1 MDINMNRNKH
11 TLPACVSPA
20 KFTWHPIALC
30 LMLSIHSA
38 TAEDYF
44 DPAFLQA
51 MGETD
56 QVDLSVYSKKGSIA
70 PGEYLVSV
78 YINKVG
84 IGQLPITF
92 KENKQGVVSPVL
104 TPELLEKH
112 GVNIKQLPTTKDL
125 PLDYPID
132 NLPALIPD
140 ASTHFDISILE
151 LEISIPQIAMKSS
164 HTEVLDPDLLDYGIP
179 ALIANYNLSYGHTE
193 NSSRYS
199 SDRKTDN
206 FFATVRAGLNAGAWR
221 LRSTITHSQIKTD
234 GGDNQDNNQ
243 HYTRFTNTYLYRELF
258 PLRSVLLVGENNTG
272 SDVFDSVP
280 FRGIK
285 LSSSEEMLPSQL
297 RGYAPPI
304 EGVANS
310 NARVTIRQNGNII
323 YETYVAPGA
332 FYINDIQEAG
342 LSGDYDVTITEANG
356 TERKFIV
363 PYSSLP
369 VMLRPG
375 GWKYEVTVGRYDG
388 NVTNQSREAD
398 FLLGTAVYGLPYDT
412 TVYGGVLAAEDY
424 QAANVG
430 TGISLGNVG
439 AISLDITASAAKLNH
454 NSRKTGQSYRLRYSK
469 SMMNTGTSVDLTALR
484 YSTRNYYNFSEFNS
498 EGYQLEDGV
507 YPWSMQ
513 RRRSS
518 FQTQVSQR
526 MGEWGTIYLRATRD
540 DYWGSSR
547 TQTGGS
553 IGYSNSYKGITYG
566 SNFTIDRVKDDN
578 GNWPENR
585 QISFNISIPFSVF
598 GYSDSLQSIYS
609 TSYYTRDN
617 NGKSQIQTGINGS
630 LMDGD
635 FTYSASQSWENKDGA
650 NSSNINAGYQGS
662 KGSITAGYSY
672 SSQMKT
678 FNMNANG
685 GMLLHSGG
693 LTLTK
698 NMGESVALV
707 YLPDAPNVSI
717 NNGSS
722 YSDWRG
728 YGIAPY
734 LSDYKRNSISI
745 DPTTLPDDVDV
756 AQTNINI
763 YPSKGAVVPV
773 KFATKRGYQVLMTL
787 IKNNVNVPF
796 GAIASLQNTSDSYSS
811 IVGDSG
817 LVYLT
822 GLPEKG
828 KLLVKWG
835 ESTEKQCEVR
845 FDLANIELEAD
856 QPIRQVTYTCT
867 PVKL

>member
-1 MDINMNRNKH
+1 MNRNKH
-11 TLPACVSPA
+11 ISPVCVSPT
-20 KFTWHPIALC
+20 KFVWHPIALC

-38 TAEDYF
+38 VAEDYF

-56 QVDLSVYSKKGSIA
+56 QVDLSAYAKKGSIA

-78 YINKVG
+78 YINQVG
-84 IGQLPITF
+84 IGQLPVTF
-92 KENKQGVVSPVL
+92 KENNQGVVSPVL
-104 TPELLEKH
+104 TPAFLEKY
-112 GVNIKQLPTTKDL
+112 GVNIKQLPKTKDL
-125 PLDYPID
+125 PENYSID
-132 NLPALIPD
+132 NLSALIPD
-140 ASTHFDISILE
+140 ASTHFNIAILE
-151 LEISIPQIAMKSS
+151 LEISIPQVAMKAS
-164 HTEVLDPDLLDYGIP
+164 HNESLDPDLLDYGVP
-179 ALIANYNLSYGHTE
+179 ALMANYSFSYGHTE
-193 NSSRYS
+193 NKSKLSSN
-199 SDRKTDN
+199 RKSDN

-221 LRSTITHSQIKTD
+221 LRSTITHSQQNTD
-234 GGDNQDNNQ
+234 GQAQ
-243 HYTRFTNTYLYRELF
+243 KKEHQRYTRFTNTYLYRELF
-258 PLRSVLLVGENNTG
+258 ALRSVLLVGENNTG
-272 SDVFDSVP
+272 GDVFDSVP
-280 FRGIK
+280 FRGLK

-304 EGVANS
+304 EGIANS
-310 NARVTIRQNGNII
+310 NARVTVRQNGNVI

-375 GWKYEVTVGRYDG
+375 GWKYEITAGRYDG
-388 NVTNQSREAD
+388 NVTNSSREAE
-398 FLLGTAVYGLPYDT
+398 FLLGTAVYGLPNDT

-424 QAANVG
+424 QAANIG
-430 TGISLGNVG
+430 AGISLGSIG
-439 AISLDITASAAKLNH
+439 AVSLDVTSSIAKLNGD
-454 NSRKTGQSYRLRYSK
+454 SRKTGQSYRLRYSK
-469 SMMNTGTSVDLTALR
+469 SMMSTGTSIDLTALR

-498 EGYQLEDGV
+498 EGYQLEEGV
-507 YPWSMQ
+507 YPWAMQ

-526 MGEWGTIYLRATRD
+526 MGDWGTLYVRATRD

-553 IGYSNSYKGITYG
+553 IGYSNNYKGISYG
-566 SNFTIDRVKDDN
+566 ANYSIDRIKDDN
-578 GNWPENR
+578 GSWPENR
-585 QISFNISIPFSVF
+585 QISFNISIPFSIF
-598 GYSDSLQSIYS
+598 GHSESLQSIYS

-617 NGKSQIQTGINGS
+617 NGRSQIQTGINGS
-630 LMDGD
+630 LMSGD
-635 FTYSASQSWENKDGA
+635 LTYSASQSWENKDGV
-650 NSSNINAGYQGS
+650 NNSNINVGYQGS
-662 KGSITAGYSY
+662 KGSVTAGYSH
-672 SSQMKT
+672 SSETQT

-685 GMLLHSGG
+685 GLLLHSGG
-693 LTLTK
+693 LTLAK

-707 YLPDAPNVSI
+707 YLPDAPDVSI
-717 NNGSS
+717 NNGSAR
-722 YSDWRG
+722 SDWRG

-734 LSDYKRNSISI
+734 LSDYRRNSISI

-773 KFATKRGYQVLMTL
+773 NFTTKKGYQVLMTI
-787 IKNNVNVPF
+787 IKNNSPVPF
-796 GAIASLQNTSDSYSS
+796 GAIASLQHTTDNYSS
-811 IVGDSG
+811 IVGDAG

-835 ESTEKQCEVR
+835 ESAEKQCTVS
-845 FDLANIELEAD
+845 FDLTNVTLDVD
-856 QPIRQVTYTCT
+856 QPIRQVTYTCA
-867 PVKL
+867 PVK